1 MGAPSQGMQAGDKP
15 AAATLL
21 NSFRTIDAS
30 ERQKH
35 EAVLEYWLSICGDR
49 EFPPLHDLDPLE
61 ISDAAP
67 SSLLLELIGG
77 GEDAE
82 VRHRGESLKGVI
94 EADRIIEASRPSIL
108 ASIAKKLSI
117 VAISRNFLSFED
129 EFTVGDTAT
138 RCWVT
143 LLPLSASGV
152 WVDYVYALVSFTTA
166 PAKAE
171 APKKK
176 PAAAEAPEHQAER
189 VAETAEVEVAQPEAE
204 QPATEI
210 DETGEPEEVIAA
222 FEQAAA
228 VEDSAAEVEQSD
240 EREATVPDVEPTE
253 APETILAEAE
263 PTELSPDPAAAVDE
277 EEPHPVA
284 ELKDEP
290 VIEAEQTSAPSTR
303 PGFSKLIDSLA
314 SLGGFYGTQSVKVD
328 PKLPPVAADE
338 ASYFQEEVN
347 SEGGVHT
354 TEEEV
359 VEKSPLPQEEV
370 VLDELPPSQPE
381 EVPDEVASV
390 EKASFEEAAPF
401 EESAAAQE
409 APAGAK
415 SKVEPD
421 CAMEGSL
428 QTKLTQ
434 VRAEADEA
442 RQAKLRANVALYEA
456 LSAAYDF
463 ALDAEDAPEEY
474 LRLVEKQGLKIQ
486 LRSPMKPVVRL
497 AFDGMCDDGTLKQL
511 EAVLEWAFKQDLP
524 RGTLLERI
532 EQAGGIGPV
541 LNGDAKAA

>member
-1 MGAPSQGMQAGDKP
+1 MQAGDKP

-176 PAAAEAPEHQAER
+176 PASAEAPEQQPEP
-189 VAETAEVEVAQPEAE
+189 VAEIVQVEAAQPEVE
-204 QPATEI
+204 EPAPEI
-210 DETGEPEEVIAA
+210 EDVSEPEELAA
-222 FEQAAA
+222 EYEQAPA
-228 VEDSAAEVEQSD
+228 VEEVELEVEQPD
-240 EREATVPDVEPTE
+240 EPVGAVANVEPTE
-253 APETILAEAE
+253 APETSLAEAE
-263 PTELSPDPAAAVDE
+263 HTELRPDPAVAATE
-277 EEPHPVA
+277 EEPEPVA
-284 ELKDEP
+284 EDEP
-290 VIEAEQTSAPSTR
+290 VVEAEQTSAPSTR

-328 PKLPPVAADE
+328 PKLPPVAVDE
-338 ASYFQEEVN
+338 VSHFEEELARAEDVRAAEAEAVEDQPLAQEEAA
-347 SEGGVHT
+347 
-354 TEEEV
+354 
-359 VEKSPLPQEEV
+359 
-370 VLDELPPSQPE
+370 LDERTPTQLE
-381 EVPDEVASV
+381 EVPDEVPSV
-390 EKASFEEAAPF
+390 EDSSVEEAAP
-401 EESAAAQE
+401 ARE
-409 APAGAK
+409 AAGAAK
-415 SKVEPD
+415 SQVEPD
-421 CAMEGSL
+421 CAMEESL
-428 QTKLTQ
+428 QNKLTQ

-541 LNGDAKAA
+541 LNGEAKAA

>member
-1 MGAPSQGMQAGDKP
+1 MGAPSQGMQAGHEP

-21 NSFRTIDAS
+21 NAFRTIGAS
-30 ERQKH
+30 DRQKH
-35 EAVLEYWLSICGDR
+35 EAVLDYWLSIRGDR

-61 ISDAAP
+61 IYDAAP

-82 VRHRGESLKGVI
+82 VRHRGDDLKGVI
-94 EADRIIEASRPSIL
+94 QADRIIQASRPSIL

-129 EFTVGDTAT
+129 EFTLGETAT

-152 WVDYVYALVSFTTA
+152 WVDYVYALVSFTTS
-166 PAKAE
+166 PAKTE

-176 PAAAEAPEHQAER
+176 PASAEAPEQQPEP
-189 VAETAEVEVAQPEAE
+189 VAETVQVEAAQPEVE
-204 QPATEI
+204 EPAPEI
-210 DETGEPEEVIAA
+210 EEVSEPEELAA
-222 FEQAAA
+222 EYEQASA
-228 VEDSAAEVEQSD
+228 VEEVGLEVEQPD
-240 EREATVPDVEPTE
+240 EPVGAVANVEPTE
-253 APETILAEAE
+253 ARETSLAAAE
-263 PTELSPDPAAAVDE
+263 QTELRPDPAVAATE
-277 EEPHPVA
+277 EEPEPVA
-284 ELKDEP
+284 EDEDEP
-290 VIEAEQTSAPSTR
+290 VVEAEQTSAPSTR

-328 PKLPPVAADE
+328 PKLPPVAVDE
-338 ASYFQEEVN
+338 VSHF
-347 SEGGVHT
+347 
-354 TEEEV
+354 EEELAPAEDV
-359 VEKSPLPQEEV
+359 RAAEEEAVEDQPLAQQEAA
-370 VLDELPPSQPE
+370 LDERTPTQLE

-390 EKASFEEAAPF
+390 EESSVEEAAP
-401 EESAAAQE
+401 AQE
-409 APAGAK
+409 AAGAAK
-415 SKVEPD
+415 SQVEPD

-428 QTKLTQ
+428 QNKLTQ

-541 LNGDAKAA
+541 LNGEAKAA